1 MYIGSGL
8 TNIVVVKPTFR
19 VITYIELTV
28 VAEDIEKADEKSD
41 ATNDNTF
48 DTLEKNNV
56 LIPLHLKNILSRLG
70 YIGLRAFSTIN
81 DQNISEIE
89 LGVNEILAATGM
101 TNKEKID
108 LFGRIYANKPKQ
120 FKLLP
125 GDKTVFKVISEV
137 SKKLVDSM
145 PPINMD
151 LAVDQSERSI
161 QKPKQA
167 IKPNKAVYRLTKGN
181 GGVYM

>member
-1 MYIGSGL
+1 
-8 TNIVVVKPTFR
+8 
-19 VITYIELTV
+19 
-28 VAEDIEKADEKSD
+28 
-41 ATNDNTF
+41 
-48 DTLEKNNV
+48 
-56 LIPLHLKNILSRLG
+56 LG
-70 YIGLRAFSTIN
+70 YLGLRAFSTIN

-89 LGVNEILAATGM
+89 LGVNEILAEDAAGM

-108 LFGRIYANKPKQ
+108 LFSRIYANKPKQ
-120 FKLLP
+120 FKFLP
-125 GDKTVFKVISEV
+125 GDKTVIKVISEV
-137 SKKLVDSM
+137 SKELVDSM

-151 LAVDQSERSI
+151 LAVDQTERSI

>member
-1 MYIGSGL
+1 M
-8 TNIVVVKPTFR
+8 
-19 VITYIELTV
+19 
-28 VAEDIEKADEKSD
+28 ADENSSENSD

-70 YIGLRAFSTIN
+70 YFGLRAFSTIN

-89 LGVNEILAATGM
+89 LGVTEILAEDAAGM
-101 TNKEKID
+101 TIKEKND

-125 GDKTVFKVISEV
+125 GDKTVIKVISEV
-137 SKKLVDSM
+137 SKKLVESM
-145 PPINMD
+145 PPINMNH
-151 LAVDQSERSI
+151 AVDQTERSI
-161 QKPKQA
+161 QTPKQA
-167 IKPNKAVYRLTKGN
+167 IKPQKAVDRLTKGN
-181 GGVYM
+181 VDVHFKNQHT